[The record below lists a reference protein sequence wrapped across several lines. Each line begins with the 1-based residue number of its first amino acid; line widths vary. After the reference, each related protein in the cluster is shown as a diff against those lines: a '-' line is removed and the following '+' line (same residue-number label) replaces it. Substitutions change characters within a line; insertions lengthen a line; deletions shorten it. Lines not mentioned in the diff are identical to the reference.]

1 MLIWI
6 VEECRKYMIVE
17 GISKKI
23 ATYLY
28 ENTNNK
34 DKFTY
39 NKLYYGLQII
49 VNFVIV
55 TIALLILSVA
65 FGVFTKA
72 LYLFIA
78 TLLLRQFSGGIHL
91 KTSESCAVASVLI
104 LLIIVLLPRFEWI
117 IWIDVISVVM
127 IGLFAPATFKVSK
140 ERRPK
145 PYYMMKSISVLI
157 ILLNMFVIKDFYI
170 SLIFLIQSISVVWE
184 HYRLKNKI

>member
-1 MLIWI
+1 
-6 VEECRKYMIVE
+6 MIVE
-17 GISKKI
+17 SVSKKI

-34 DKFTY
+34 EKFTY

-55 TIALLILSVA
+55 TIALLILSVTL
-65 FGVFTKA
+65 GVFIKA

-91 KTSESCAVASVLI
+91 KTSEACAVASVLI
-104 LLIIVLLPRFEWI
+104 LLVIVLLPRFEWI
-117 IWIDVISVVM
+117 IWMDVVSVAM

-145 PYYMMKSISVLI
+145 PYYIMKSVSVLI
-157 ILLNMFVIKDFYI
+157 VLLNMLVIKDFYI
-170 SLIFLIQSISVVWE
+170 SLIYLIQSVSVVWE
-184 HYRLKNKI
+184 HYRLKIKYEEVQK